1 MGKDTYLVTGSSGFI
16 GYNLCNYIIKR
27 GHNVFGLDLDEK
39 YNNLKKWRNEKLN
52 KIGVKTFCVDIS
64 DKYQLD
70 DFKNINNA
78 SFKSIFHL
86 AGLAGVRRSLEIPEK
101 YYDANLRGTLNIL
114 NLASHINVDSLVFSS
129 TSSVY
134 GGNKNSSK
142 ETDNLNPIS
151 PYANSKLLAE
161 KICKLYSISNNLN
174 VSILRYF
181 TVYGEAGRPDMSI
194 LRFIDNIFNG
204 NPITIYGDGNQERDF
219 TYIED
224 VCDAT
229 FKSSRLV
236 DFNILN
242 IGNSKPVKLNDIVNI
257 IEKKLNKK
265 AKITNEPKNN
275 LDVLKTHADNSRAMN
290 LLKWVPVFSIE
301 KGIESTVDWYI
312 NNHNLIGKLS

>member
-70 DFKNINNA
+70 DFKNKNNA

-224 VCDAT
+224 VCEAT

-265 AKITNEPKNN
+265 AKIINEPKNN
-275 LDVLKTHADNSRAMN
+275 LDVFKTHADNSRAMN

>member
-70 DFKNINNA
+70 DFKNKNNA

-161 KICKLYSISNNLN
+161 KICKLHSISNNLN

-275 LDVLKTHADNSRAMN
+275 LDVFKTHADNSRAMN

>member
-70 DFKNINNA
+70 DFKNKNNA

-134 GGNKNSSK
+134 GVNKNSSK

-265 AKITNEPKNN
+265 AKIINEPKNN
-275 LDVLKTHADNSRAMN
+275 LDVFKTHADNSRAMN
-290 LLKWVPVFSIE
+290 LLKWVPVFNIE

>member
-1 MGKDTYLVTGSSGFI
+1 MDKDTYLVTGSSGFI
-16 GYNLCNYIIKR
+16 GYKLCNYIVKR

-70 DFKNINNA
+70 DFKNKNNA

-161 KICKLYSISNNLN
+161 KICKLYSISANLN

-181 TVYGEAGRPDMSI
+181 TV
-194 LRFIDNIFNG
+194 
-204 NPITIYGDGNQERDF
+204 
-219 TYIED
+219 
-224 VCDAT
+224 
-229 FKSSRLV
+229 
-236 DFNILN
+236 
-242 IGNSKPVKLNDIVNI
+242 KL
-257 IEKKLNKK
+257 E
-265 AKITNEPKNN
+265 
-275 LDVLKTHADNSRAMN
+275 
-290 LLKWVPVFSIE
+290 
-301 KGIESTVDWYI
+301 G
-312 NNHNLIGKLS
+312 LI

>member
-70 DFKNINNA
+70 DFKNKNNA

-161 KICKLYSISNNLN
+161 KICKLHSISNNLN

-265 AKITNEPKNN
+265 AKIINEPKNN
-275 LDVLKTHADNSRAMN
+275 LDVFKTHADNSRAMN
-290 LLKWVPVFSIE
+290 LLKWDPKFNIE
-301 KGIESTVDWYI
+301 EGIASTIDWYI

>member
-70 DFKNINNA
+70 DFRNKNNA

-265 AKITNEPKNN
+265 AKIIIEPKNN
-275 LDVLKTHADNSRAMN
+275 LDVFKTHADNSRAMN

>member
-70 DFKNINNA
+70 DFKNKNNA

-236 DFNILN
+236 NFNILN

-265 AKITNEPKNN
+265 AKIIIEPKNN
-275 LDVLKTHADNSRAMN
+275 LDVFKTHADNSRAMN

-301 KGIESTVDWYI
+301 KGIESTVNWYI

>member
-70 DFKNINNA
+70 DFKNKNNA

-236 DFNILN
+236 NFNILN

-275 LDVLKTHADNSRAMN
+275 LDVFKTHADNSRAMN

-301 KGIESTVDWYI
+301 KGIESTVNWYI

>member
-1 MGKDTYLVTGSSGFI
+1 MDKDTYLVTGSSGFI

-70 DFKNINNA
+70 DFKNKNNA

-142 ETDNLNPIS
+142 ETDNQNPIS

-161 KICKLYSISNNLN
+161 KICKLHSISNNLN

-265 AKITNEPKNN
+265 AKIINEPKNN
-275 LDVLKTHADNSRAMN
+275 LDVFKTHADNSRAMN

>member
-70 DFKNINNA
+70 DFKNKNNA

-265 AKITNEPKNN
+265 AKIINEPKNN
-275 LDVLKTHADNSRAMN
+275 LDVFKTHADNSRAMN

-301 KGIESTVDWYI
+301 KGIESTVNWYI